1 MLTQSTQGMALLMT
15 VLALGFATSCGAE
28 DRAATRPGVGD
39 AAQDFELQAVAGSR
53 QGKVKLSEVLKE
65 GPVVLAVLRGYPGY
79 QCPACSKKVG
89 SLIGKARELKSAN
102 VLLIYPGPA
111 LELNLR
117 AGEFLQGTELP
128 AGFTM
133 LLDPD
138 YSFTNAYGLRW
149 DAPRETA
156 YPSTFVIDSNGKVR
170 YRKVSMTH
178 GDRANATEVA
188 QAVANLEN

>member
-1 MLTQSTQGMALLMT
+1 MMTDATRATALLMT
-15 VLALGFATSCGAE
+15 VCALSFADACRAE
-28 DRAATRPGVGD
+28 ERVAARPDVGD
-39 AAQDFELQAVAGSR
+39 VAHDFELHAVAGSR
-53 QGKVKLSEVLKE
+53 QGKVKLSEVLKD

-79 QCPACSKKVG
+79 QCPACTQQVG
-89 SLIGKARELKSAN
+89 SLIGKARELKSAH

-178 GDRANATEVA
+178 GDRANATEVVH
-188 QAVANLEN
+188 AVANLED